1 MRFYGARSGL
11 VAAVHHGMGPA
22 RRQGR
27 MRDRFSRLRLLRGA
41 SREIRMVHQGELQSG
56 SIATIDF
63 LLDRSASG
71 PASLLASVLRE
82 GDQPPATDGA
92 RLEPGERAKIV
103 MALSARGRLK
113 IVVDAAAED
122 DTGLL
127 CVATGRDR
135 LHDRAHDRA
144 QTVGDTV
151 WVYRVT

>member
-1 MRFYGARSGL
+1 MQSYEPRSELVTAARHE
-11 VAAVHHGMGPA
+11 ADRA
-22 RRQGR
+22 RPRRR
-27 MRDRFSRLRLLRGA
+27 MKDRFARLRLLRGA
-41 SREIRMVHQGELQSG
+41 SREIRMVHQGDLRSG

-82 GDQPPATDGA
+82 GGQPPASDGA
-92 RLEPGERAKIV
+92 RVEPGERAKIA
-103 MALSARGRLK
+103 MALTAGGRLK
-113 IVVDAAAED
+113 IVVDAAAEV

-127 CVATGRDR
+127 SVSTGRGQ
-135 LHDRAHDRA
+135 LHDRA